1 MLYYFVNVRCPHCRC
16 ECPWGVEAE
25 AEPPP
30 EARITIYC
38 PMHGGPIPVPFRYF
52 KPVESLP
59 PSTPVSSYP
68 PKPPQPPQPYYP
80 PGESPPKW
88 WQFWKW

>member
-1 MLYYFVNVRCPHCRC
+1 MLYFIKVKCQHCRC

-30 EARITIYC
+30 DARITIEC
-38 PMHGGPIPVPFRYF
+38 PNHGGPIPVPFRYF

-59 PSTPVSSYP
+59 PNTPVDSYP
-68 PKPPQPPQPYYP
+68 PDEPR
-80 PGESPPKW
+80 SPARW
-88 WQFWKW
+88 WQFWKR